1 MNKKGKMMRIN
12 NNPYRL
18 LIAAGLSLSLF
29 SCANQQQVGPA
40 IQVGSPVDGA
50 TTAVI
55 NLDQSWTTDTQQ
67 AFYFT
72 DQGSRIMPYS
82 WFLALEQ
89 SNNTNLFRNDE
100 NINAYRYLPALAN
113 RWNPDAL
120 PVGFA
125 KNIDSKSGAQWIGMT
140 CAACHTG
147 QISYKGITM
156 RIDGGPTLADFEG
169 FNEGLVSALSTT
181 YKQQDKFD
189 RFAQA
194 VLGPD
199 ATANEI
205 NSLRGQLLVQTE
217 SLEQRNKVNRPHET
231 QARYG
236 YARLDAI
243 GAIFNKIL
251 ADFNGLPN
259 AGKASDAPVSYPFLW
274 GTHQS
279 DVVQWPGFAPNGPF
293 SIGALIRNG
302 GEVLGV
308 YGELTVP
315 ENTKTKHYT
324 SSLNI
329 KNLGILEKWVAE
341 LRSPAWPAQYL
352 PPIDPIQAAKG
363 ALHYDKFCSS
373 CHQVVSRSDEGQNYK
388 SVLTP
393 QAEVGTDITELENM
407 VTLRP
412 AGLYE
417 GRKEFGIAGPAI
429 GAQTSGLEP
438 LVNSVV
444 GALLEHPIKSIEAA
458 IIEFEGGVIAKREN
472 DGISDANI
480 TVASEKKSSNLLKL
494 LSTFSKK
501 YPTSESGSLKSSS
514 ATPTSVMVYKARPL
528 NGIWATAPYLH
539 NGSIA
544 NLYDLL
550 LPQAQ
555 RPSTFYLGSREYDPV
570 KVGYDSA
577 VSGTLPNAFVFDA
590 SKKGNSNAGHL
601 YGTAELSEH
610 ERKELLEYLK
620 SL

>member
-1 MNKKGKMMRIN
+1 MRTN

-50 TTAVI
+50 TTSVI

-89 SNNTNLFRNDE
+89 SDNTNSFRSNE

-113 RWNPDAL
+113 NWNPDAL

-125 KNIDSKSGAQWIGMT
+125 KNIDSKSGEQWVGMT

-147 QISYKGITM
+147 QISYKGTTM

-169 FNEGLVSALSTT
+169 FNEGLVRALSTT

-194 VLGPD
+194 VLGTG

-217 SLEQRNKVNRPHET
+217 TLEQRNKVNRPHET

-259 AGKASDAPVSYPFLW
+259 SGKASDAPVSYPFLW

-315 ENTKTKHYT
+315 ENTKTKHYK

-363 ALHYDKFCSS
+363 ALHYDKLCSS
-373 CHQVVSRSDEGQNYK
+373 CHQVVSRSDEGQDYK

-417 GRKEFGIAGPAI
+417 GRKEFGIAGPVI

-438 LVNSVV
+438 LVNSVI
-444 GALLEHPIKSIEAA
+444 GALLEQPIKSIEAA
-458 IIEFEGGVIAKREN
+458 IIEFEGGVIAKQEN
-472 DGISDANI
+472 DGITDEDTAA
-480 TVASEKKSSNLLKL
+480 VKSEKTSSNLPKL
-494 LSTFSKK
+494 LSRFGEKYSASK
-501 YPTSESGSLKSSS
+501 PSVSKSST
-514 ATPTSVMVYKARPL
+514 AEPANPLVYKARPL

-550 LPQAQ
+550 LPQEQ

-570 KVGYDSA
+570 NVGYDSV
-577 VSGTLPNAFVFDA
+577 VSSTLANAFVFDVN
-590 SKKGNSNAGHL
+590 KKGNSNAGHL
-601 YGTAELSEH
+601 YGTAELSEI